1 MVPSPSAA
9 TAAAAGRA
17 PDVAAGARS
26 EPAAGTARL
35 LLALVFTGGFS
46 SLAIEL
52 AGSRLLAPYFGT
64 SLYIWAV
71 LVGLI
76 LLYLTAGYFIGGR
89 LGDRHPRPM
98 LLFQLVA
105 WAAFITGLIPVIAR
119 PILAFSAVGF
129 ADLDAGVFLGSLF
142 AV

>member
-1 MVPSPSAA
+1 MTIASPSLASK
-9 TAAAAGRA
+9 TLD
-17 PDVAAGARS
+17 PK
-26 EPAAGTARL
+26 PQT
-35 LLALVFTGGFS
+35 LALLRPIVFLSGLT

-89 LGDRHPRPM
+89 LADRYPAPTT
-98 LLFQLVA
+98 LFQLTA
-105 WAAFITGLIPVIAR
+105 WAAFITGVIPLIAR
-119 PILAFSAVGF
+119 PILSFSAIGF
-129 ADLDAGVFLGSLF
+129 ANLDAGVFLGS
-142 AV
+142 